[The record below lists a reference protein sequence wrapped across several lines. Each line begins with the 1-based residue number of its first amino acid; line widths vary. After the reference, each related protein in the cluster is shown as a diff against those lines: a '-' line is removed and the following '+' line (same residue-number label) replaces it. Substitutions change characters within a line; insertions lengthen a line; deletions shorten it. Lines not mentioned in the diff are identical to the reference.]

1 MRPCAHASSGLS
13 SLTHS
18 CAKQNVLLPHQAITR
33 FGLARSLPLGEETT
47 FAKMAEASGQAESNI
62 RKIVRAAIAQRIF
75 EEPRPG
81 VIKHSAAS
89 RMLAENPGIHDY
101 VATVS
106 DELWPAAAQTCNAW
120 AKFPGSEEPNE
131 TVSGHCH
138 IALLSRWRDC
148 HRGEREREPHAKQAK
163 CADHQQSG
171 LLAGQQY
178 HPVYV

>member
-1 MRPCAHASSGLS
+1 MNFFSR
-13 SLTHS
+13 TQ
-18 CAKQNVLLPHQAITR
+18 QNILLPHQAITR
-33 FGLARSLPLGEETT
+33 FGLARGLPPGDETT
-47 FAKMAEASGQAESNI
+47 FAKMAEASGQAESSI
-62 RKIVRAAIAQRIF
+62 RKIVRAGIAQRIF

-89 RMLAENPGIHDY
+89 RLLAENPAIHDY

-131 TVSGHCH
+131 TV
-138 IALLSRWRDC
+138 R
-148 HRGEREREPHAKQAK
+148 
-163 CADHQQSG
+163 ADLRPSLPKKNRHEVQVLIMRHTG

-178 HPVYV
+178 HPVHV

>member
-1 MRPCAHASSGLS
+1 
-13 SLTHS
+13 
-18 CAKQNVLLPHQAITR
+18 
-33 FGLARSLPLGEETT
+33 
-47 FAKMAEASGQAESNI
+47 MAEASGQAESNI

-89 RMLAENPGIHDY
+89 RLLAENPGIHDY

-131 TVSGHCH
+131 TVSGHFTLPYLQREEP
-138 IALLSRWRDC
+138 AT
-148 HRGEREREPHAKQAK
+148 GERSPHAKLEK
-163 CADHQQSG
+163 CTDHQQIG